1 MDNFKLPSE
10 ISPEKWPAPEV
21 FIEEAEECV
30 QVAREKGIVIRV
42 MGGLAIYLHCQNF
55 KDLWKKLGR
64 LGKKIFTDIDY
75 VSYGKHRVKLM
86 KLFEQRGFTINQQ
99 MLYHYGKTR
108 QIYYGEKV
116 PMAEIF
122 FDRLMMNHT
131 IPYNKRLEEDFPTT
145 PLAELLLQKVQM
157 VRMNEKD
164 IKDTII
170 LLRSHDI
177 GSDDKEKINKLVIGA
192 SLLKDWGFYYTATG
206 NLKKIGESLQRYE
219 VLAPEDRQAVRDR
232 IDELLDYLEKEP
244 KGGKWK
250 IRAKVGRKIKWYKEV
265 DEWDVIPPPEETV

>member
-10 ISPEKWPAPEV
+10 ISLDKWPAPEV
-21 FIEEAEECV
+21 FIEEAKECV
-30 QVAREKGIVIRV
+30 QVAQEKGIVIRV
-42 MGGLAIYLHCQNF
+42 MGGLAIYLHSQNF

-99 MLYHYGKTR
+99 MLYHYGKSR
-108 QIYYGEKV
+108 QIYYGEEI

-131 IPYNKRLEEDFPTT
+131 IPYNKRLEVDFPTT

-157 VRMNEKD
+157 VWMNEKD
-164 IKDTII
+164 IKDAII
-170 LLRSHDI
+170 LLRSHEI
-177 GSDDKEKINKLVIGA
+177 G
-192 SLLKDWGFYYTATG
+192 DWGFYYTATG

-244 KGGKWK
+244 KGMKWK
-250 IRAKVGRKIKWYKEV
+250 TRALVGRKVKWYKEV
-265 DEWDVIPPPEETV
+265 DEWDLIPSSEEIV